1 MAPLDDVKRLLDG
14 TVDPDALE
22 ANPELYD
29 MAETIYGRDTL
40 DHLGVEAPERPS
52 DSIVQPNGDSKHE
65 VEMPLPDL
73 PLPPVPEVI
82 GGKRSWVI
90 FSVTTILF
98 ALLMVNVTVGFGSV
112 VPLCDSPDS
121 ETLCE
126 DKLTLASIADYES
139 PDSWTETMSINVV
152 DGVLIVLS
160 TALMAYSLRKR

>member
-82 GGKRSWVI
+82 EGKRSWVI

-98 ALLMVNVTVGFGSV
+98 ALLMVNVTAGFGSV
-112 VPLCDSPDS
+112 VPL
-121 ETLCE
+121 L
-126 DKLTLASIADYES
+126 
-139 PDSWTETMSINVV
+139 
-152 DGVLIVLS
+152 G
-160 TALMAYSLRKR
+160 

>member
-1 MAPLDDVKRLLDG
+1 
-14 TVDPDALE
+14 
-22 ANPELYD
+22 
-29 MAETIYGRDTL
+29 
-40 DHLGVEAPERPS
+40 
-52 DSIVQPNGDSKHE
+52 
-65 VEMPLPDL
+65 MPLPDL

-82 GGKRSWVI
+82 EGKRSWVI

-98 ALLMVNVTVGFGSV
+98 ALLMVNVTAGFGSV

>member
-1 MAPLDDVKRLLDG
+1 MAPLDEVKRLLDG

-29 MAETIYGRDTL
+29 MAETIYGRDAL

-73 PLPPVPEVI
+73 APPPVSEAI
-82 GGKRSWVI
+82 EGKRSWII
-90 FSVTTILF
+90 FSLSFIIF
-98 ALLMVNVTVGFGSV
+98 ALLMANLVVGFGSI
-112 VPLCDSPDS
+112 VPICDSPDS
-121 ETLCE
+121 ETPCE
-126 DKLTLASIADYES
+126 DQLTLTSIADYES
-139 PDSWTETMSINVV
+139 PDSWTETMTINTV

-160 TALMAYSLRKR
+160 AALMAYGLRKK